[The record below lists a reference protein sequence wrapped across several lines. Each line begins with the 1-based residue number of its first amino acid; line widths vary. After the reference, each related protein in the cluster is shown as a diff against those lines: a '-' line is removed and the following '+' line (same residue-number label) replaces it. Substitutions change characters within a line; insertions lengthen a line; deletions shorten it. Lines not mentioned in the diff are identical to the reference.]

1 MMSIERLTEEEFQT
15 AMNAINEIREEK
27 ARQEKE
33 NARWGYYDDGW
44 THRYWTNQNAIKKEV

>member
-33 NARWGYYDDGW
+33 NAR
-44 THRYWTNQNAIKKEV
+44 